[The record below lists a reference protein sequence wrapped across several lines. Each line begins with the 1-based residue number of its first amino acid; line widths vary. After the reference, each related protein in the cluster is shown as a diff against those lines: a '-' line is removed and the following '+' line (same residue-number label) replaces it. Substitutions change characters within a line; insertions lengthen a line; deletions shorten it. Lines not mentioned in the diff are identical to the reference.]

1 MITKKSSPSFFTKF
15 QEHYQVL
22 IFIENNFIFLLFL
35 LVTGAFPTKE
45 QPKTATPGKGRQPAA
60 SRIEHNAS
68 QTQTSRAANSA
79 REQITQKCQELFKDE
94 RPSNPCFQ
102 AFNKLH
108 VEHIVRTLHQKGSG
122 KVNEFLATGKLPHDI
137 WAPSISSATGGAPER
152 GRYPTAMEIPPGMKI
167 QNDCFGYHE
176 IFILSIL
183 HILLCHGLVFYS
195 FFFSYI

>member
-1 MITKKSSPSFFTKF
+1 M
-15 QEHYQVL
+15 
-22 IFIENNFIFLLFL
+22 FLLFL
-35 LVTGAFPTKE
+35 LVTGALPTIE
-45 QPKTATPGKGRQPAA
+45 QPKTATPGKGRPPPL
-60 SRIEHNAS
+60 SRTAHNA
-68 QTQTSRAANSA
+68 QTSRTPRAANSA
-79 REQITQKCQELFKDE
+79 RVPINQKCQELFKDDH
-94 RPSNPCFQ
+94 PSNPFFQ

-137 WAPSISSATGGAPER
+137 WTPSISSATGGAPAR
-152 GRYPTAMEIPPGMKI
+152 GRYPTATEIPPGMKI

-195 FFFSYI
+195 FFFSCFYKCYVLE